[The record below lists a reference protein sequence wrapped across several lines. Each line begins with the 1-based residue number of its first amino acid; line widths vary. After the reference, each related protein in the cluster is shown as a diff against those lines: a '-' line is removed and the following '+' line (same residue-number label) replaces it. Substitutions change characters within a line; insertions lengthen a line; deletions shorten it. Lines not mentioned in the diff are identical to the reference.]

1 MSGIH
6 DFIKVLNELVDEQ
19 FPNTTR
25 YIISGGDFISDFV
38 LELRE
43 QDKKLRYSPYE
54 LFIKSSDY
62 EDTIEE
68 FIRQWKAILY

>member
-68 FIRQWKAILY
+68 FIRQWKAILD

>member
-54 LFIKSSDY
+54 LFNKSNDY

-68 FIRQWKAILY
+68 FIRQWEEILH